1 MRHFAGRKSRW
12 NERSPNRSRGYA
24 VNADAFFRERL
35 GQRAGEGD
43 NCAFGGRV
51 VEEMRTASISRNT
64 GRVDDSG
71 TLLEVSES
79 CFCKIELSEDVSA
92 KGALKLPVSDFL
104 EVFLGMLLGSVVDE
118 DGF

>member
-1 MRHFAGRKSRW
+1 
-12 NERSPNRSRGYA
+12 
-24 VNADAFFRERL
+24 
-35 GQRAGEGD
+35 
-43 NCAFGGRV
+43 
-51 VEEMRTASISRNT
+51 MRTASISRNT